1 MSHVETGKDIPKV
14 GMLLEEHLTD
24 WTALDLDPQ
33 DEFDLTK
40 IREPKLPV
48 EGGLRRVHLSLGQGL
63 KGRTSTQS
71 VMECQ
76 PNKL

>member
-48 EGGLRRVHLSLGQGL
+48 EGGL
-63 KGRTSTQS
+63 
-71 VMECQ
+71 
-76 PNKL
+76 